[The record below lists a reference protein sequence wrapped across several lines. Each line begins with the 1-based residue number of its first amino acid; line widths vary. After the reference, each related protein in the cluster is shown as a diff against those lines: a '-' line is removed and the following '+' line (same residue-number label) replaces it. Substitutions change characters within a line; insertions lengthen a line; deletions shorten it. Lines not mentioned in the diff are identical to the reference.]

1 MTRPGSRL
9 VVGGRGAIGDTRLR
23 LVPVWSQRRN
33 WQRSALLVRVAQL
46 LAGAAVLL
54 ATPDLRP
61 FEIALVLLGLL
72 LAVLSP
78 GRTGPAVA
86 LLAGALGWVFGYGD
100 HGSPPIG
107 RLIAFTVALYLLHET
122 TTLAGITP
130 LTAVLRPELA
140 RRWLRRTV
148 VSLAVAAVLSGLLYA
163 LRGGLRYT
171 NGYPLEIAGVAGV
184 VLVLGVAAWL
194 FSRSLR

>member
-9 VVGGRGAIGDTRLR
+9 VVGRRTAVGDTRLR
-23 LVPVWSQRRN
+23 LVPVWSQRRT
-33 WQRSALLVRVAQL
+33 WRRPALLVRLAQV
-46 LAGAAVLL
+46 LAGVAVLL

-61 FEIALVLLGLL
+61 LEIPLMVIGLL
-72 LAVLSP
+72 MALLSP

-100 HGSPPIG
+100 TGSPPLG
-107 RLIAFTVALYLLHET
+107 RLIAFTVALYLLHEA

-130 LTAVLRPELA
+130 LTATLRPELL
-140 RRWLRRTV
+140 RHWLRRTAT
-148 VSLAVAAVLSGLLYA
+148 SLAVAAVLSGLLYA
-163 LRGGLRYT
+163 LRHGVRYT
-171 NGYPLEIAGVAGV
+171 NGYPLEVLGVAGV

-194 FSRSLR
+194 FSRSPR